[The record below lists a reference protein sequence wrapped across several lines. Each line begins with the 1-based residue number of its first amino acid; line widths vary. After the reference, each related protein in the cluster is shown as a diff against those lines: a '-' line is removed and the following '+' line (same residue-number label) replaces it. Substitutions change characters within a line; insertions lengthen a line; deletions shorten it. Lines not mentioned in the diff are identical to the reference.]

1 MALIVEIVTI
11 GEISHRLLSDLAS
24 KLVEIYSPLI
34 ESCVIGAALELPPAA
49 YDPHRKQYRSDIIL
63 ERVQHRI
70 TGENRILAIAD
81 VDLYVPTL
89 NFIFGQAQY
98 PGRVALVSIC
108 RLDPKFYCRPSSYEI
123 LLERATKEATHELGH
138 TFRLAHCPNPSCVM
152 SFSNSILE
160 VDRKSSTFCDVCRR
174 KLHRQVTI

>member
-1 MALIVEIVTI
+1 MALIVEIVII

-89 NFIFGQAQY
+89 NFVFGQAQY
-98 PGRVALVSIC
+98 PGRVALISIH
-108 RLDPKFYCRPSSYEI
+108 RLDPKFYDRPSSYEI
-123 LLERATKEATHELGH
+123 LLERAIKEATHELGH
-138 TFRLAHCPNPSCVM
+138 TFGLAHCPNPSCVM

-160 VDRKSSTFCDVCRR
+160 VDGKSSTFCNVCRR
-174 KLHRQVTI
+174 KLHR